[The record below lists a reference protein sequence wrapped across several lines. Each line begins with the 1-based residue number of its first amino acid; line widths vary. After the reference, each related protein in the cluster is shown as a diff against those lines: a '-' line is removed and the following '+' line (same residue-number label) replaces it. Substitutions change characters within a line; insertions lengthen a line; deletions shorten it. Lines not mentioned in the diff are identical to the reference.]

1 MAKMVATTIGQGNV
15 TANGVRF
22 AFLEQGSGPLA
33 LCLHGFPDSAW
44 SFAPL
49 LAALADAGYRAVA
62 PFMRGYAPTEI
73 PYDERYQTAVL
84 GYDVI
89 TLIEAL
95 GAQDA
100 VVIGHDWGA
109 TACYAAAV
117 IAPELISRLVTLGVP
132 YGPGLVMRLITDPVQ
147 QRRSWYMYLL
157 TGPLGEPALA
167 WNDFA
172 LVDRLWADWSP
183 GFDPGAEYMQRLK
196 ETFRQPGVALA
207 AASYYK
213 HVFLPALQDVAL
225 VDLQARIGTTPI
237 TMPSLYLHGAQ
248 DGCIGADI
256 ETERSL
262 FTGGLKTMIVPEAG
276 HFLHLEKPELVN
288 AAILQFLQH
297 AGEKG

>member
-1 MAKMVATTIGQGNV
+1 MADDAISQGEV

-22 AFLEQGSGPLA
+22 AYLQQGSGPLA

-44 SFAPL
+44 SFAPMMG
-49 LAALADAGYRAVA
+49 ALAGAGYHAVA

-73 PYDERYQTAVL
+73 PADERYQGAVL
-84 GYDVI
+84 GFDAT

-95 GAQDA
+95 GAQQA

-109 TACYAAAV
+109 VAAYAAAV
-117 IAPELISRLVTLGVP
+117 IAPSLISRLVTMAVP
-132 YGPGLVMRLITDPVQ
+132 YGPGFGMRLITDPDQ

-157 TGPLGEPALA
+157 TSPLGEPALA

-172 LVDRLWADWSP
+172 LIDRLWADWSP
-183 GFDPGAEYMQRLK
+183 GFDPGAAYMERLK

-213 HVFLPALQDVAL
+213 HVFLPALQDVSL
-225 VDLQARIGTTPI
+225 VELQARIGTSPI
-237 TMPSLYLHGAQ
+237 SMKALYLQGAQ

-262 FTGGLKTMIVPEAG
+262 FSSGVEVEIVPGAG
-276 HFLHLEKPELVN
+276 HFLHLEKPDVVN
-288 AAILQFLQH
+288 GRIVRFLS
-297 AGEKG
+297 G

>member
-1 MAKMVATTIGQGNV
+1 
-15 TANGVRF
+15 
-22 AFLEQGSGPLA
+22 
-33 LCLHGFPDSAW
+33 
-44 SFAPL
+44 
-49 LAALADAGYRAVA
+49 
-62 PFMRGYAPTEI
+62 MRGYAPTEI

-84 GYDVI
+84 GYDAT

-95 GAQDA
+95 GAQQA

-109 TACYAAAV
+109 AAAYAAAV
-117 IAPELISRLVTLGVP
+117 IAPELICRLVTLAVP
-132 YGPGLVMRLITDPVQ
+132 YGPGLGMRLITDPVQ

-157 TGPLGEPALA
+157 TSPLGEPALA

-183 GFDPGAEYMQRLK
+183 NFDPGAQYMARLK

-213 HVFLPALQDVAL
+213 QVFLPALQDVAL

-237 TMPSLYLHGAQ
+237 TMPALYLHGAR
-248 DGCIGADI
+248 DGCVGADI

-262 FTGGLKTMIVPEAG
+262 FAAGVEAVVVPGTG
-276 HFLHLEKPELVN
+276 HFLHLEKPDVVN
-288 AAILQFLQH
+288 ETILAFLERESADH
-297 AGEKG
+297 

>member
-1 MAKMVATTIGQGNV
+1 MAGDAISQGEV

-22 AFLEQGSGPLA
+22 AYLEQGSGPLA

-49 LAALADAGYRAVA
+49 LGALAGAGYRAVA

-84 GYDVI
+84 GFDAT

-95 GAQDA
+95 GARQA

-109 TACYAAAV
+109 MAAYAAAV
-117 IAPELISRLVTLGVP
+117 IAPELISRLVTASVP
-132 YGPGLVMRLITDPVQ
+132 YGPAFGMRLVTDPAQ

-157 TGPLGEPALA
+157 ISPIGEAALA

-183 GFDPGAEYMQRLK
+183 GFDPGPEYMERLK
-196 ETFRQPGVALA
+196 ETFRQPGVAQA

-213 HVFLPALQDVAL
+213 HVFAPTLQDIAL
-225 VDLQARIGTTPI
+225 VDIQARIGTAPI
-237 TMPSLYLHGAQ
+237 TMPALYLQGAQ
-248 DGCIGADI
+248 DGCIGADVG
-256 ETERSL
+256 TERSL
-262 FTGGLKTMIVPEAG
+262 FKAGVEVVVVPGTG
-276 HFLHLEKPELVN
+276 HFLHLEKPDVVN
-288 AAILQFLQH
+288 ARILTFLRSS
-297 AGEKG
+297 